1 MDLLAVV
8 VTEDELLRSSVRAVL
23 HGAGWRMQAL
33 HPDEVADAQ
42 GATCVVLDLA
52 GRPERVLACPR
63 EPALLVVTEPGA
75 EEMVVRALELG
86 ADDCLAKPLRPS
98 ELLARLGALARRVTA
113 PVTPTIDRGPLRIDA
128 IGRRAWVGSH
138 ALSLTPTEL
147 GLLEILARDAGRAFH
162 RMELLRRVFATD
174 LPAYARNVDCHVTRL
189 RRKLEAAGLDPS
201 PISTVHGTG
210 YRFQIAAG

>member
-1 MDLLAVV
+1 MDLLAAV
-8 VTEDELLRSSVRAVL
+8 VTEDELLRSTVRTVL
-23 HGAGWRMQAL
+23 HGAGWRVHTL
-33 HPDEVADAQ
+33 PPSRLDEARA
-42 GATCVVLDLA
+42 ATCVVLDGMLPLI
-52 GRPERVLACPR
+52 RSCPR
-63 EPALLVVTEPGA
+63 EPALLVLTDVGA
-75 EEMVVRALELG
+75 EEMIVAALEAG
-86 ADDCLAKPLRPS
+86 ADDCLGKPLRPG
-98 ELLARLGALARRVTA
+98 ELVARMGALSRRVA
-113 PVTPTIDRGPLRIDA
+113 SKALQVIDRGPLRIDA
-128 IGRRAWVGSH
+128 AGRRAYVGSR

-162 RMELLRRVFATD
+162 RMELLQRVFATD